1 MGGGR
6 REVLEKEKRGAGEAE
21 EEERPRGGLE
31 EKKRGRREEA
41 DVENRVGRG
50 VGVEAEEV
58 EVVRAVKGEGTLGRG
73 VEGKRGEDSVRLE
86 GKRGEMKVEDSEERV
101 ALPLEPTVRI
111 ETR

>member
-31 EKKRGRREEA
+31 EKKRGSSREEA
-41 DVENRVGRG
+41 EVENRVGRG
-50 VGVEAEEV
+50 VEAE

>member
-21 EEERPRGGLE
+21 EEERPRGRLE
-31 EKKRGRREEA
+31 EKKRGSSREEA

-50 VGVEAEEV
+50 VGVEAE

>member
-6 REVLEKEKRGAGEAE
+6 REVLEKEKRGAEEA

-31 EKKRGRREEA
+31 EKKRGSREEA

>member
-50 VGVEAEEV
+50 VGVEAEEG
-58 EVVRAVKGEGTLGRG
+58 VRAVKGEGTLGRG
-73 VEGKRGEDSVRLE
+73 VEGKRREDSVRLE
-86 GKRGEMKVEDSEERV
+86 GKRGELKVADSEERV

>member
-21 EEERPRGGLE
+21 EEERPRAGLE
-31 EKKRGRREEA
+31 EKKRGSREEA

-50 VGVEAEEV
+50 VGVEAE

>member
-21 EEERPRGGLE
+21 EERPRAGLE
-31 EKKRGRREEA
+31 EKKRGSREEA

-58 EVVRAVKGEGTLGRG
+58 VRAVKGEGTLGRG
-73 VEGKRGEDSVRLE
+73 VEGKRREDSGRLE

>member
-21 EEERPRGGLE
+21 EEKRPRGGLE
-31 EKKRGRREEA
+31 EKRGSREEA

-73 VEGKRGEDSVRLE
+73 VEGKRREDSGRLE